1 MNVQAIVIS
10 YYSEHFKFAGFSGK
24 IMYFLCSWLE
34 KNVVSLYFMLI

>member
-1 MNVQAIVIS
+1 MNVQAIVIF
-10 YYSEHFKFAGFSGK
+10 YSEPFKFAGFSEK